1 MPGPDRADATVMLSR
16 SVRGDEDA
24 AARLIELTYE
34 RLRELAA
41 GYLRRERANHT
52 LQATAL
58 VHEAYVRLVDP
69 EKVSW
74 QGRTHFLAIAAH
86 EMRRVLVDHARQHN
100 RLKRG
105 GGRARVVLDEALL
118 PTGDRGVD
126 TLDLEQALGEL
137 SALDERQGQI
147 VELRFFAGLTVD
159 EVAARLGISPKTVEK
174 DWRFAR
180 AWLHKRLKRGAE
192 ESA

>member
-1 MPGPDRADATVMLSR
+1 MSGSDRADATVMLSR
-16 SVRGDEDA
+16 SVGGDENA
-24 AARLIELTYE
+24 AARLIDLTYE
-34 RLRELAA
+34 RLRQLAA
-41 GYLRRERANHT
+41 GYLRRERPDHT

-86 EMRRVLVDHARQHN
+86 EMRRVLVNHARERN

-126 TLDLEQALGEL
+126 TLDLDEALEEL

-147 VELRFFAGLTVD
+147 VVLRFFAGLTVE

-180 AWLHKRLKRGAE
+180 AWLHKRLFR
-192 ESA
+192 SSP

>member
-1 MPGPDRADATVMLSR
+1 MSGPDRADATVMLSR
-16 SVRGDEDA
+16 SVGGDENA
-24 AARLIELTYE
+24 AARLIDLTYE
-34 RLRELAA
+34 RLRQLAA
-41 GYLRRERANHT
+41 GYLRRERPDHT

-86 EMRRVLVDHARQHN
+86 EMRRVLVNHARERN

-126 TLDLEQALGEL
+126 TLDLDEALEDL

-147 VELRFFAGLTVD
+147 VVLRFFAGLTVE
-159 EVAARLGISPKTVEK
+159 EVAARLGSSAKTVEK

-180 AWLHKRLKRGAE
+180 AWLHKRLLR
-192 ESA
+192 SSP